1 MNKCRGHSITEGY
14 DLVHEAETEIRNDM
28 LEQMRIGNLI
38 KDNNFKN
45 DFDPLQLM
53 IGSVE
58 VNQNKDDNQK
68 DDMNFLK
75 L

>member
-1 MNKCRGHSITEGY
+1 
-14 DLVHEAETEIRNDM
+14 
-28 LEQMRIGNLI
+28 MRIGNLI
-38 KDNNFKN
+38 KYNNFKN